1 LQCGIF
7 LAVVVAIILLR
18 RRHAAWLAGAG
29 PQGTL
34 LLRAIG
40 RPVSLAILL
49 TGMLVL
55 LWPAGLGDVVISLGS
70 LAMLLPLVR
79 LVPLVLPPET
89 ARAVWAV
96 VIWFF
101 ADELLSLLPQD
112 SLQARICSIL
122 LAAAAGAFLLWLRG
136 RLLARPVERRR
147 GILLAGIHAALAL
160 LAVVVAGQIVGTLAF
175 SRFLLTGL
183 RDAVFASYLLY
194 GLFLLLEAPLLLL
207 LRRRDPAESDTPAL
221 VRWLH
226 FLLLFLV
233 ALLFLTLLLKSFELD
248 SSTIRAFRDLL
259 AYQISV
265 GALEFTVASV
275 FTFLLV
281 CLSALAASHLLR
293 LFLAPRLFDRMALGR
308 GTGAA
313 VSKLIHYAML
323 SAGFL
328 LALAAAGIDLDRFSV
343 VAGGLGV
350 GVAFG
355 LQNILS
361 NFVSGLIL
369 LFERPVH
376 VGDQVTVGVTSGEV
390 TDIGIRASTIRTW
403 DGADV
408 VIPNASLITSDFT
421 NWTLSDDRRRSEVVV
436 GAAYGCN
443 PERVIEILKEV
454 ARAHP
459 KVQKHPEPFALFIG
473 FGDSSLNFVLRYW
486 TFLECHVEVN
496 SDLHREVYRRFT
508 EAGIEIP
515 FPQRDIHVR
524 TPAPPAP

>member
-1 LQCGIF
+1 
-7 LAVVVAIILLR
+7 
-18 RRHAAWLAGAG
+18 
-29 PQGTL
+29 
-34 LLRAIG
+34 
-40 RPVSLAILL
+40 
-49 TGMLVL
+49 MLVL
-55 LWPAGLGDVVISLGS
+55 LWPAGLGELVVSLGA
-70 LAMLLPLVR
+70 LVMLLPLVR
-79 LVPLVLPPET
+79 LVPLVLPAET
-89 ARAVWAV
+89 ARGVWAML
-96 VIWFF
+96 IWFF

-112 SLQARICSIL
+112 SLQARLCAIL
-122 LAAAAGAFLLWLRG
+122 LAAAAGAFLVWLRG
-136 RLLARPVERRR
+136 RLLARPTARRR
-147 GILLAGIHAALAL
+147 GLLLAGIHVALVL
-160 LAVVVAGQIVGTLAF
+160 LAVVAAGQVVGMLAF

-183 RDAVFASYLLY
+183 RDAIFATYLLY
-194 GLFLLLEAPLLLL
+194 GLFLLLEALLVLL
-207 LRRRDPAESDTPAL
+207 LRGRDPAESAAPGL
-221 VRWLH
+221 GRWLRT
-226 FLLLFLV
+226 LLLALITLLFL
-233 ALLFLTLLLKSFELD
+233 LLLLKSFEMDAAALQ
-248 SSTIRAFRDLL
+248 SFRDLL
-259 AYQISV
+259 AYRIAV
-265 GALEFTVASV
+265 GAVEFTVASV
-275 FTFLLV
+275 VTFLLV

-343 VAGGLGV
+343 VAGGLSV

-376 VGDQVTVGVTSGEV
+376 VGDQVTVGATSGEV
-390 TDIGIRASTIRTW
+390 TDIGIRASTVRTW

-421 NWTLSDDRRRSEVVV
+421 NWTLSDDRRRSEVLV
-436 GAAYGCN
+436 GAAYGCD
-443 PERVIEILKEV
+443 PERVIAILKDV

-459 KVQKHPEPFALFIG
+459 KVQTHPEPYALFTG

-486 TFLECHVEVN
+486 TFLATHLEVN
-496 SDLHREVYRRFT
+496 SDLHREVYRRFS

-515 FPQRDIHVR
+515 FPQQDIHVR
-524 TPAPPAP
+524 TPGPPAS